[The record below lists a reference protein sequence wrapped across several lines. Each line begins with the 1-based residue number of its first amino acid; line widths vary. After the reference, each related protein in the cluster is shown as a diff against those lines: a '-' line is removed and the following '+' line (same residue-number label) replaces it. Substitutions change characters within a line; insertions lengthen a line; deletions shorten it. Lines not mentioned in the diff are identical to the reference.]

1 MESER
6 GIMCTGEESV
16 DTFWLTRTWA
26 VKERR
31 EKEVI
36 ASGEENRNLSMC
48 VLNHYIKCFSYT
60 LLYC

>member
-1 MESER
+1 MESEP

-31 EKEVI
+31 EKEGVG
-36 ASGEENRNLSMC
+36 AEFRTQRN
-48 VLNHYIKCFSYT
+48 
-60 LLYC
+60 